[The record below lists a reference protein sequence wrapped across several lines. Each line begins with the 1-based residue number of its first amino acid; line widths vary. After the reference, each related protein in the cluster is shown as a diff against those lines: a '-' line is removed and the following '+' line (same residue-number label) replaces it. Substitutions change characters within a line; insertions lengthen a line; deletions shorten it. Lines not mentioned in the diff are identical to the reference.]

1 MVIQMVA
8 SIPLSSSL
16 DFKNQCYHL
25 IDSLLVVAIKKFPK
39 DMVLKLMAASTM
51 TMRLNLKWKA
61 IYHIGSIIDSNC
73 SVSLKA
79 DASRILKIIEHE
91 VNENEIKSS

>member
-1 MVIQMVA
+1 
-8 SIPLSSSL
+8 
-16 DFKNQCYHL
+16 
-25 IDSLLVVAIKKFPK
+25 
-39 DMVLKLMAASTM
+39 MVLKLMAASTM

-61 IYHIGSIIDSNC
+61 IYHIGSIIESTC

-91 VNENEIKSS
+91 VNENEIKSSQAMGIDATNILRQQEKFEELK